1 MHRHDW
7 KTIDNQFATAGEKL
21 DPILLLPAIR
31 PDFALR
37 APCADRDGNI
47 FIGRR
52 RDLATTATG
61 LRGRGLEYSRH
72 MTALQMTAI
81 AVAFTVAGI
90 AKGAIGMGMPPI
102 AIGIMSFALPLES
115 AIAIMVLPTM
125 VTNIWQAVY
134 GGGFR
139 PLMRR
144 FGTMA
149 FAAMVGI
156 LGIGLFFSTL
166 GSPRATG
173 WVGVILVIYAV
184 LALTAWRP
192 RMSRRAEWWA
202 NPIIGLASGA
212 VAGST
217 GVAAVPFLPYM
228 QSLDMEPHELV
239 QALGI
244 MFLFITGMLAVSLA
258 LHGAYHLTNS
268 LSSVAA
274 VVPTMLGVWL
284 GQKARRRL
292 APQTFRKIFLLGML
306 AIGLHLGSG
315 LL

>member
-1 MHRHDW
+1 
-7 KTIDNQFATAGEKL
+7 
-21 DPILLLPAIR
+21 
-31 PDFALR
+31 
-37 APCADRDGNI
+37 
-47 FIGRR
+47 
-52 RDLATTATG
+52 
-61 LRGRGLEYSRH
+61 
-72 MTALQMTAI
+72 MTAWQMVVI

-102 AIGIMSFALPLES
+102 AIGLMSFALPLES

-125 VTNIWQAVY
+125 VTNVWQAIY

-139 PLMRR
+139 VLMRR

-149 FAAMVGI
+149 FTAMVGI
-156 LGIGLFFSTL
+156 LGVGLLFSSL
-166 GSPRATG
+166 GSARTTG
-173 WVGVILVIYAV
+173 WVGVILVLYSL
-184 LALTAWRP
+184 LALTRWRP
-192 RMSRRAEWWA
+192 RVPRSAEWWA
-202 NPIIGLASGA
+202 NPVIGLASGA

-228 QSLDMEPHELV
+228 QSLEMDAHELV

-244 MFLFITGMLAVSLA
+244 MFMFITGMLAVSLA

-268 LSSVAA
+268 VGSIAA
-274 VVPTMLGVWL
+274 VAPTMAGVWL

-292 APQTFRKIFLLGML
+292 RPETFRKIFIFGML
-306 AIGLHLGSG
+306 GVGLHLGSG